1 MFLVIQLT
9 CFVYFWSGI
18 STWIPSEVINPF
30 QNEPLLQIERTVH
43 LREEKSDHHSL
54 AMGINGPMA
63 LFDGKTHQ
71 KNKTLQQAKQLPIF
85 LGSTFQWSKIKQIS
99 RGTF

>member
-1 MFLVIQLT
+1 MNQ
-9 CFVYFWSGI
+9 
-18 STWIPSEVINPF
+18 
-30 QNEPLLQIERTVH
+30 
-43 LREEKSDHHSL
+43 
-54 AMGINGPMA
+54 AMGIHGPMA

-71 KNKTLQQAKQLPIF
+71 KKTLQQAKQLPIF

>member
-18 STWIPSEVINPF
+18 STGIPSEVINPF

-54 AMGINGPMA
+54 AMGIHGPMA
-63 LFDGKTHQ
+63 LFDGKTHP
-71 KNKTLQQAKQLPIF
+71 KKKHCNKLSNSPFFWDQPSNGRK
-85 LGSTFQWSKIKQIS
+85 
-99 RGTF
+99 